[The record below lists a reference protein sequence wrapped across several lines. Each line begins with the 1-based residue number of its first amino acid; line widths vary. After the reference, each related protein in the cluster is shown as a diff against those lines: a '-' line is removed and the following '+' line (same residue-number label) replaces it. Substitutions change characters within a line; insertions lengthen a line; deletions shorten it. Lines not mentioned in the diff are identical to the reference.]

1 MDDSELPY
9 NFRNTIASSFLFG
22 IAETPTDEKKTQK
35 IRQMSWLR
43 SAKKKKMKGKT
54 SINAHEEG
62 HVVSKLTKS
71 RLTKTAQRA
80 EESSPPA
87 APLRRPQG

>member
-9 NFRNTIASSFLFG
+9 NFRSKIASSFLFG

-43 SAKKKKMKGKT
+43 SGKKKE
-54 SINAHEEG
+54 NERED
-62 HVVSKLTKS
+62 VYPTK
-71 RLTKTAQRA
+71 K
-80 EESSPPA
+80 EMWFPN
-87 APLRRPQG
+87 